1 MSAHAKSQPQL
12 ASTLIHPV
20 GTLAAPGI
28 LPHTALALPC
38 ASNIERIRADF
49 PILQRSIHGKPLVY
63 LDNAAS
69 SQMPQQVIDRLTHYQ
84 THEHANIHR
93 GVHTLSQNAT
103 TEYENARL
111 KVMGFLGA
119 KESREIIFTRGT
131 TEGINLVMHG
141 YGRLFIGE
149 GDEIIISAM
158 EHHSNIV
165 PWQMLCEE
173 KKARLRIIPMND
185 AGELLLD
192 EYAKLFNKNT
202 KLVALTH
209 VSNALGTINP
219 VHEMIATAH
228 QHGVLVLLDGAQAA
242 PHIAVNVQDLDCDFY
257 VFSSHKMCGPTGVGI
272 LYGKAALL
280 EKMQPYQG
288 GGDMILNV
296 TFERTTYNEIPYKFE
311 AGTPAIAAGIGLGTA
326 IDYLTAIGLENIAAY
341 EQTLLGHASE
351 AARSIQ
357 GLKIIGTAQHKAA
370 VLSFTLDEIHPHD
383 IGTLL
388 DQEGI
393 AVRAGH
399 HCAQPVMQRFG
410 IPATARA
417 SFAFYNTFEEVD
429 ALIAGIHA
437 VKKIFA

>member
-1 MSAHAKSQPQL
+1 MSVRPINQPPFPN
-12 ASTLIHPV
+12 TLTHPRI
-20 GTLAAPGI
+20 TL
-28 LPHTALALPC
+28 
-38 ASNIERIRADF
+38 SVERLREDF
-49 PILQRSIHGKPLVY
+49 PILRRRIHGKPLVY

-69 SQMPQQVIDRLTHYQ
+69 SQMPQMVIDRLIHYQ
-84 THEHANIHR
+84 AHEHANIHR

-111 KVMGFLGA
+111 KVMHFLGA
-119 KESREIIFTRGT
+119 KEQREIIFVRGA

-141 YGRLFIGE
+141 YGRRFIGE

-173 KKARLRIIPMND
+173 KKARLRVIPMND

-192 EYAKLFNKNT
+192 EYTRMFNAHT

-219 VHEMIATAH
+219 VRGMIATAH
-228 QHGVLVLLDGAQAA
+228 QHGVPVLLDGAQAA
-242 PHIAVNVQDLDCDFY
+242 PHVAVNVQELDCDFY

-296 TFERTTYNEIPYKFE
+296 TFERTTYNDIPYKFE

-326 IDYLTAIGLENIAAY
+326 IDYITAIGLKNIAAH
-341 EQTLLGHASE
+341 EHALLEYATH
-351 AARSIQ
+351 AARGIQ

-370 VLSFTLDEIHPHD
+370 VLSFTLDDIHPHD

-417 SFAFYNTFEEVD
+417 SFAFYNTFAEVD

-437 VKKIFA
+437 VKKVFTR

>member
-1 MSAHAKSQPQL
+1 MNAHIKNQAAFPE
-12 ASTLIHPV
+12 
-20 GTLAAPGI
+20 TLA
-28 LPHTALALPC
+28 TTDTSSTFNLARL
-38 ASNIERIRADF
+38 RADF
-49 PILQRSIHGKPLVY
+49 PILQRSINGKPLVY

-69 SQMPQQVIDRLTHYQ
+69 SQMPQQVINRLVHYQ
-84 THEHANIHR
+84 AHEHANIHR
-93 GVHTLSQNAT
+93 GVHTLSQAAT
-103 TEYENARL
+103 TEYENARI
-111 KVMGFLGA
+111 KAMHFIGA
-119 KESREIIFTRGT
+119 QEAREIIFVRGA
-131 TEGINLVMHG
+131 TEGINLIMHG
-141 YGRLFIGE
+141 YGRRFIGE
-149 GDEIIISAM
+149 GDEVIISAM

-173 KKARLRIIPMND
+173 KKAKLRVIPMND
-185 AGELLLD
+185 VGELLLD
-192 EYAKLFNKNT
+192 EYAKLFNART
-202 KLVALTH
+202 KFVALTH

-228 QHGVLVLLDGAQAA
+228 QQGVPVLLDGAQAA
-242 PHIAVNVQDLDCDFY
+242 PHIAVNVQALDCDFY

-296 TFERTTYNEIPYKFE
+296 TFECTTYNDIPHKFE
-311 AGTPAIAAGIGLGTA
+311 AGTPAIAAGIGLGAA
-326 IDYLTAIGLENIAAY
+326 IDYITAVGLDNIAAH
-341 EQTLLGHASE
+341 EHALLEHATH
-351 AARSIQ
+351 AARNIQ
-357 GLKIIGTAQHKAA
+357 GLNIIGTAQHKAA
-370 VLSFTLDEIHPHD
+370 VLSFTLDDIHPHD

-388 DQEGI
+388 DQDGI

-437 VKKIFA
+437 VKKVFS